1 MSNLTA
7 RTEKLDLR
15 VSVDAK
21 QALKRAAAASQ
32 QSVSEFVLSSALVKA
47 EEVLAEQ
54 TMVSLSDIDWAAF
67 LAALDAPPA
76 PPHLRLASLLSEPS
90 VFDR

>member
-7 RTEKLDLR
+7 RTAKLDLR

-47 EEVLAEQ
+47 EQ

-67 LAALDAPPA
+67 LAALDAPLPRRICA
-76 PPHLRLASLLSEPS
+76 
-90 VFDR
+90 

>member
-47 EEVLAEQ
+47 EEVLA
-54 TMVSLSDIDWAAF
+54 
-67 LAALDAPPA
+67 
-76 PPHLRLASLLSEPS
+76 
-90 VFDR
+90 